1 VAAYELQIN
10 FDDCSL
16 RPCGHGGGRLC
27 QRINGRKR
35 YYRRNPVIFHAMHKH
50 HIYAIAAGFAAGFY
64 LANAAS
70 GTGIYAN
77 KIVGQ
82 LLADIY
88 SAGYKLGKP
97 ATATTATTA

>member
-10 FDDCSL
+10 FDNCRL
-16 RPCGHGGGRLC
+16 RACGYGGGSLC

-35 YYRRNPVIFHAMHKH
+35 HYHRNPVIFHAMNKH

-64 LANAAS
+64 LANATS

-77 KIVGQ
+77 KIVGD
-82 LLADIY
+82 LLAKIY

-97 ATATTATTA
+97 ATTTA